1 MVRFQPLQS
10 REEKQLIQKVTIKVI
25 RLKTKAVTHLLG
37 NIMILEGLVT
47 TVDEDGKVHV
57 APMGP
62 RVDSGMQ
69 SFLLRP
75 YPSSNTC
82 KHLMNRLEGVLHVT
96 DDVTLIA
103 QGAIGK
109 VVAPECFS
117 AKAVAGFVLK
127 EACRAYEFQVS
138 RIDTSEERVRLEC
151 KVLEVHHL
159 RDFFGFNRAKHAVI
173 EAAILA
179 SRTAFLNPE
188 DILAEF
194 RKLSVIVQK
203 TGADREISAFSL
215 LENHV
220 TSKLQEKLGHGG

>member
-1 MVRFQPLQS
+1 
-10 REEKQLIQKVTIKVI
+10 
-25 RLKTKAVTHLLG
+25 
-37 NIMILEGLVT
+37 MILEGLVT

-62 RVDSGMQ
+62 RVDSDMQ

-109 VVAPECFS
+109 VVAPDCFS
-117 AKAVAGFVLK
+117 AKVVAGFVLK

-151 KVLEVHHL
+151 KVLKVHHL

-188 DILAEF
+188 EILSEF

-203 TGADREISAFSL
+203 TGADKEISAFAL

-220 TSKLQEKLGHGG
+220 TCKLQEKLGHGG